1 MEQSVRNKSN
11 VGIWTRIK
19 NIYNNSP
26 WHAAFTYPIAYMIS
40 TAAIGGVIAS
50 RGLESIG
57 WFFLFIFYL
66 TPLWVLFGLIV
77 SKRRLPYLLSLI
89 IGLVIPALLA
99 VVAYKGYKEAEI
111 NSGIKRAQAKYLSK
125 IINYKNFSNREAKEL
140 SIKLFLLDRCQGGQ
154 KAIDKMRDFDSNAE
168 IYSCM
173 ELLRLNIN
181 KENLPLDKT
190 ELEILKYLNQINFG
204 TALENYQHFIK
215 DTITFQ

>member
-40 TAAIGGVIAS
+40 TAAIGGVLAS
-50 RGLESIG
+50 SGLESIG

-99 VVAYKGYKEAEI
+99 VVAYKGFKKVGI
-111 NSGIKRAQAKYLSK
+111 NPGTERFQAKYLSK

-190 ELEILKYLNQINFG
+190 ELEVLKYLNQINFG

-215 DTITFQ
+215 DNRL

>member
-40 TAAIGGVIAS
+40 TAAIGGVLAS

-77 SKRRLPYLLSLI
+77 SKKRLPYLLSLI

-190 ELEILKYLNQINFG
+190 ELEVLKYLNQINFG

-215 DTITFQ
+215 DNRL

>member
-77 SKRRLPYLLSLI
+77 SKKRLPYLLSLI

-99 VVAYKGYKEAEI
+99 VVAYKGFKEAEI

-190 ELEILKYLNQINFG
+190 ELEVLKYLNQINFG

-215 DTITFQ
+215 DNRL

>member
-40 TAAIGGVIAS
+40 TAAIGGVLAS

-77 SKRRLPYLLSLI
+77 SKKRLPYLLSLI

>member
-40 TAAIGGVIAS
+40 TAAIGGVLAS

>member
-40 TAAIGGVIAS
+40 TAAIGGVLAS

-77 SKRRLPYLLSLI
+77 SKKRLPYLLSLI

-99 VVAYKGYKEAEI
+99 VVAYKGFKEAEI
-111 NSGIKRAQAKYLSK
+111 NSGIKRVQAKYLSK
-125 IINYKNFSNREAKEL
+125 IINYKNFSNRETKEL
-140 SIKLFLLDRCQGGQ
+140 SIKLFLLDRCEGGQ

-173 ELLRLNIN
+173 ELLRLNIK
-181 KENLPLDKT
+181 KENLPSSKT
-190 ELEILKYLNQINFG
+190 ELEVLKYLNTVNFG
-204 TALENYQHFIK
+204 KALDNYKNFINE
-215 DTITFQ
+215 

>member
-111 NSGIKRAQAKYLSK
+111 NSGIKKAQAIYLSNVK
-125 IINYKNFSNREAKEL
+125 NYKNFSNREAKEL
-140 SIKLFLLDRCQGGQ
+140 SIKLFLLDRCEGGQ

-173 ELLRLNIN
+173 ELLRLNIS
-181 KENLPLDKT
+181 KKNLPLDKT
-190 ELEILKYLNQINFG
+190 ELEVLKYLNQINFG
-204 TALENYQHFIK
+204 TALENYQVFIN
-215 DTITFQ
+215 D

>member
-40 TAAIGGVIAS
+40 TAAIGGVLAS

-154 KAIDKMRDFDSNAE
+154 KAIDKMRDIDSNAE

-190 ELEILKYLNQINFG
+190 ELEVLKYLNQINFG

-215 DTITFQ
+215 DNRL

>member
-40 TAAIGGVIAS
+40 TAAIGGVLAS

-77 SKRRLPYLLSLI
+77 SKKRLPYLLSLI

-99 VVAYKGYKEAEI
+99 VVAYKGFKEAEI
-111 NSGIKRAQAKYLSK
+111 NSGLKRAQAKYLSK

-190 ELEILKYLNQINFG
+190 ELEVLKYLNQINFG

-215 DTITFQ
+215 DNRL

>member
-1 MEQSVRNKSN
+1 MEILKKLLKARPFLV
-11 VGIWTRIK
+11 T
-19 NIYNNSP
+19 
-26 WHAAFTYPIAYMIS
+26 
-40 TAAIGGVIAS
+40 
-50 RGLESIG
+50 SI
-57 WFFLFIFYL
+57 FFLIL
-66 TPLWVLFGLIV
+66 TII
-77 SKRRLPYLLSLI
+77 SYLI
-89 IGLVIPALLA
+89 IGKENGFVTITFTLSYLVFLAWVFIYLPFKFFKNLKNKKFELKNFFSLLIWIIL
-99 VVAYKGYKEAEI
+99 VGTPILFGYYMYNGYKEAEI

-190 ELEILKYLNQINFG
+190 ELEVLKYLNQINFG

-215 DTITFQ
+215 DNRL